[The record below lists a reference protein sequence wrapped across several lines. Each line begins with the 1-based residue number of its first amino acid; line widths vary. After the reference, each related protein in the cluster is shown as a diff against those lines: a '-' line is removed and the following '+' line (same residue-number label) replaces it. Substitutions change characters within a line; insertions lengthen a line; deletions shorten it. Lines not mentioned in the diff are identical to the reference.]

1 MINDK
6 TLDKV
11 RILTDA
17 AKYDVSCSS
26 SGSTRKNLN
35 KGVGSAAH
43 SGICHSYTADGRCVS
58 LFKIMMTNYCIYDCA
73 YCVNRRSNDVERTTF
88 TIDKLVSLTIEFYRR
103 NYIEGLFLSSGVHRN
118 PDYTMEQMIAVV
130 KDLRQKHRFNGYIH
144 MKSIPGASEE
154 LVFQAGLYADRMSVN
169 LEIADEKN
177 LKLVAPEKNYASIFS
192 PMRHIQQ
199 KMLETSEDSK
209 KMRSTPKFVP
219 AGQSTQLI
227 VGATSE
233 SDNQILNLASKLYKR
248 PTMKRVY
255 YSGYIPVNDYDS
267 RLPALKTPPLVRE
280 NRLYQADWLLRFYQF
295 SVHEIVDDNNPNLD
309 LSVDPKLGWAL
320 RNPHAFP
327 IDVNTAPYEMIL
339 RVPGIGVKS
348 AKLILASRRFGKL
361 NSMQLRK
368 IGVVMNRAQ
377 YFIVSRELSMH
388 TINEIKP
395 ETIKGL
401 LTNKKILKNSVNN
414 QQLSI
419 DWNV

>member
-1 MINDK
+1 M
-6 TLDKV
+6 
-11 RILTDA
+11 LT
-17 AKYDVSCSS
+17 
-26 SGSTRKNLN
+26 
-35 KGVGSAAH
+35 
-43 SGICHSYTADGRCVS
+43 
-58 LFKIMMTNYCIYDCA
+58 
-73 YCVNRRSNDVERTTF
+73 VERTTF
-88 TIDKLVSLTIEFYRR
+88 TIDELVSLTIEFYRR

-255 YSGYIPVNDYDS
+255 YSGYIPVNDYDT
-267 RLPALKTPPLVRE
+267 RLPSLKSPPLVRE

-320 RNPHAFP
+320 RNSHVF
-327 IDVNTAPYEMIL
+327 
-339 RVPGIGVKS
+339 
-348 AKLILASRRFGKL
+348 
-361 NSMQLRK
+361 
-368 IGVVMNRAQ
+368 
-377 YFIVSRELSMH
+377 
-388 TINEIKP
+388 
-395 ETIKGL
+395 
-401 LTNKKILKNSVNN
+401 
-414 QQLSI
+414 
-419 DWNV
+419 

>member
-88 TIDKLVSLTIEFYRR
+88 TIDELVSLTIEFYRR

-199 KMLETSEDSK
+199 KMLETSDDSK
-209 KMRSTPKFVP
+209 KMRSAPKFVP

-295 SVHEIVDDNNPNLD
+295 SVHEIVDDINPNLD

-320 RNPHAFP
+320 RNPHVFP

-348 AKLILASRRFGKL
+348 ARLILASRRFGKL
-361 NSMQLRK
+361 NSMQLKK
-368 IGVVMNRAQ
+368 IGIVMKRAK

-401 LTNKKILKNSVNN
+401 LANKKILKNPINN

>member
-1 MINDK
+1 M
-6 TLDKV
+6 
-11 RILTDA
+11 
-17 AKYDVSCSS
+17 
-26 SGSTRKNLN
+26 
-35 KGVGSAAH
+35 
-43 SGICHSYTADGRCVS
+43 
-58 LFKIMMTNYCIYDCA
+58 
-73 YCVNRRSNDVERTTF
+73 ERTTF
-88 TIDKLVSLTIEFYRR
+88 TIDELVSLTIEFYRR

-118 PDYTMEQMIAVV
+118 PDYTMQQMIAVV
-130 KDLRQKHRFNGYIH
+130 KKLREKHRFNGYIH

-154 LVFQAGLYADRMSVN
+154 LVLQAGLYADRMSVN
-169 LEIADEKN
+169 LEIADEDN

-192 PMRHIQQ
+192 PMRNIQQ

-209 KMRSTPKFVP
+209 RIRSTPKFVP
-219 AGQSTQLI
+219 AGQSTQVI

-233 SDNQILNLASKLYKR
+233 SDNQILTLASKLYKR
-248 PTMKRVY
+248 PTMKRAY
-255 YSGYIPVNDYDS
+255 YSGYIPVNNYDS
-267 RLPALKTPPLVRE
+267 RLPTLKSPPLVRE

-320 RNPHAFP
+320 RNPHVFP
-327 IDVNTAPYEMIL
+327 IDVNKAPYELIL
-339 RVPGIGVKS
+339 RVPGIGIKS

-361 NSMQLRK
+361 NSMQLKK
-368 IGVVMNRAQ
+368 IGVVMKRAQ

-401 LTNKKILKNSVNN
+401 LTSKRILKDSVNS

-419 DWNV
+419 DWKI

>member
-1 MINDK
+1 
-6 TLDKV
+6 
-11 RILTDA
+11 
-17 AKYDVSCSS
+17 
-26 SGSTRKNLN
+26 
-35 KGVGSAAH
+35 
-43 SGICHSYTADGRCVS
+43 
-58 LFKIMMTNYCIYDCA
+58 
-73 YCVNRRSNDVERTTF
+73 VERTTF
-88 TIDKLVSLTIEFYRR
+88 TIDELVSLTIEFYRR

-130 KDLRQKHRFNGYIH
+130 KDLRQKHCFNGYIH

-255 YSGYIPVNDYDS
+255 YSGYIPVNDYDT
-267 RLPALKTPPLVRE
+267 RLPSLKSPPLVRE

-320 RNPHAFP
+320 RNPHVFP
-327 IDVNTAPYEMIL
+327 IDVNQAPYEMIL

-361 NSMQLRK
+361 NSMQLKK
-368 IGVVMNRAQ
+368 IGVVMKRAQ

-401 LTNKKILKNSVNN
+401 LTNKKILMNSVNN

>member
-88 TIDKLVSLTIEFYRR
+88 TIDELVSLTIEFYRR

-130 KDLRQKHRFNGYIH
+130 KDLRQKHCFNGYIH

-339 RVPGIGVKS
+339 RVPGIGIKS